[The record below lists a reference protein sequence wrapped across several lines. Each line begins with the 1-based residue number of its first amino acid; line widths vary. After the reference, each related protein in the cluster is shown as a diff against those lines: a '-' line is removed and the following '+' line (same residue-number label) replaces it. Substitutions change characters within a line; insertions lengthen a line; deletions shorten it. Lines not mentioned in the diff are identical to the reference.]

1 MAPTR
6 EDIQYLFL
14 PRRIKPSLT
23 RSHKDRQTGTH
34 EQLSNPNALACWR
47 DTTESILIQIRR
59 EVDFIGV
66 HINEVEATQ
75 LRDALTQ
82 FIGELAAVRTR
93 DQGGA

>member
-6 EDIQYLFL
+6 EDITHLFI
-14 PRRIKPSLT
+14 PRRLKPVLT
-23 RSHKDRQTGTH
+23 RSFKDRQGNQ
-34 EQLSNPNALACWR
+34 EQLTHPNSLACWR
-47 DTTESILIQIRR
+47 DTPESILIQIRR
-59 EVDFIGV
+59 EVDYLAV

-82 FIGELAAVRTR
+82 FIGELADRRTH